1 MEKNVSLQLPTAKL
15 LDEVLGAAWCDFLAL
30 FYACHLGIGKALSWS
45 GQEHRLWMWILVLL
59 LTSCTA
65 CICHLLVVR
74 FPQPYREV
82 IVIPLSILVC
92 PEESVTYCTYLCLA
106 YGQYSV
112 SAVIT
117 ASPPPPHTAS
127 SLLLLLIDVRM
138 GKAIW
143 WQEMIGSSEF
153 CPITACMLLDL
164 FGSYENKMKWGR
176 QW

>member
-65 CICHLLVVR
+65 CICYLLVVR

-117 ASPPPPHTAS
+117 ASPPPPHTAHHYCCC
-127 SLLLLLIDVRM
+127 LLTW
-138 GKAIW
+138 G
-143 WQEMIGSSEF
+143 
-153 CPITACMLLDL
+153 
-164 FGSYENKMKWGR
+164 WGR
-176 QW
+176 PYGDRKWLGALNSVPSLPVCCLT